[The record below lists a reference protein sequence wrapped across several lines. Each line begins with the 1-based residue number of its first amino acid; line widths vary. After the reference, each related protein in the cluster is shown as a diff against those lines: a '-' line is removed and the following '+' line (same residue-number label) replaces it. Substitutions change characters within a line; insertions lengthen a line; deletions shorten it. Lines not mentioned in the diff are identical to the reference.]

1 MVVAAAFWQ
10 LGVWNS
16 RAADDFGL
24 AVLVEAAVILSGLTA
39 LQLAGYRLSAGASR
53 PAAGEIDSPIPQ
65 FTILQLMLATAVV
78 AAMVAGLV
86 HVSAVPLGSRAND
99 GFSLVVGAYF
109 AGVTLASLL
118 AALLFQHAA
127 VPVAAVVVASAAL
140 GLAVALAMRDEGLI
154 GPAML
159 LMGATAMVETAAFGL
174 LRRRGYRLQRSAG
187 PSPSTGDGTT
197 ARVAWVALDAVNLCL
212 PRVYRWHWRLASA
225 SRRHGM
231 SCTGKMPVPPEN
243 VMVNGV
249 RWYWGKTVSASRW
262 ARVSLRATR
271 GTQGPAAPNLIGWAP
286 QSRGTH
292 SRHAVVRLPAAV
304 SGRPFRQRV
313 GMAAIAA
320 GRANR

>member
-1 MVVAAAFWQ
+1 MIQQAALTLALVAAILLLDLLVSSAAVRYIQTNAATLVLAQIVAQIGLASAWIGIGPQAILLRTPSALVVVAAAFWQ

-174 LRRRGYRLQRSAG
+174 LRRRGYRLQRKRG
-187 PSPSTGDGTT
+187 P
-197 ARVAWVALDAVNLCL
+197 
-212 PRVYRWHWRLASA
+212 
-225 SRRHGM
+225 
-231 SCTGKMPVPPEN
+231 
-243 VMVNGV
+243 
-249 RWYWGKTVSASRW
+249 
-262 ARVSLRATR
+262 
-271 GTQGPAAPNLIGWAP
+271 I
-286 QSRGTH
+286 
-292 SRHAVVRLPAAV
+292 
-304 SGRPFRQRV
+304 
-313 GMAAIAA
+313 AIDW
-320 GRANR
+320 